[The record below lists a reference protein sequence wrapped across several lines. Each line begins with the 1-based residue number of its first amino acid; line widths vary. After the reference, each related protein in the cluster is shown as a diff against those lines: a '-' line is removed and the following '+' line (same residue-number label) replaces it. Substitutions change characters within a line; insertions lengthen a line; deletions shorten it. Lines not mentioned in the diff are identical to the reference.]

1 MFCVSSQRKVITLR
15 QKKMGKRQKYYVVW
29 RGLQPGIYLAW
40 EECERQVK
48 GFPNPKYKAFDT
60 EAEAKE
66 AFADPDYE
74 LGKPKDEPHEPK
86 QTKIEVMKVIKE
98 GKEQL
103 IDQAIKSGLQLNA
116 LAVDAACSGNPGK
129 MEYQGVYV
137 ANGQQ
142 IFHFGPMFG
151 TNNIGE
157 FLAIVHALA
166 YMKKQNIS
174 MPIYSD
180 SRNAMSWVRQKKCRT
195 KLERNAKTESLFQLI
210 ERAEKWLRDNT
221 ISVPIVKWD
230 KTLWGE
236 TPADFGRK

>member
-1 MFCVSSQRKVITLR
+1 MAT
-15 QKKMGKRQKYYVVW
+15 KKMDKRQKYYVVW
-29 RGLQPGIYLAW
+29 RGVQPGVYLTW
-40 EECERQVK
+40 EECECQVK
-48 GFPNPKYKAFDT
+48 GFSNPKYKSFDT
-60 EAEAKE
+60 EAEAM
-66 AFADPDYE
+66 AAYADPDYE
-74 LGKPKDEPHEPK
+74 LGKPKDSPQQPK

-142 IFHFGPMFG
+142 IFHFGPVFG

-166 YMKKQNIS
+166 YMKKNNIN
-174 MPIYSD
+174 MPVYSD
-180 SRNAMSWVRQKKCRT
+180 SRNAMSWVKQKKCRT
-195 KLERNAKTESLFQLI
+195 KLERNAKTEPLFQLI
-210 ERAEKWLRDNT
+210 ERAEKWLHDNT
-221 ISVPIVKWD
+221 LSVPIIKWD
-230 KTLWGE
+230 KNLWGE